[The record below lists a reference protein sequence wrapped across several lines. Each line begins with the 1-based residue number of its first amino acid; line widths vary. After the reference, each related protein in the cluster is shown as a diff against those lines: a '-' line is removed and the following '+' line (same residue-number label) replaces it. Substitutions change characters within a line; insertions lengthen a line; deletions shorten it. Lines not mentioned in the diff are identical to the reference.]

1 MSKRPRQA
9 TNTAEA
15 PKLPLSFEPDLSTET
30 QDVAL
35 PDRYATPLSRLPHTF
50 AMVFFLFVLFEVIGM
65 PKPFA
70 WFTFF
75 FVIILIA
82 AISQAVMFR
91 ARKPDEDLPLPPA
104 QVGAR
109 VRACG
114 RPPSLR
120 RLLPLETH
128 MFEPVIVTQG
138 TKGWTWL
145 VALIVAAIAYYAIHK
160 TLPVVAP
167 NSIRAPYYAYGALF
181 AIFPLIAWGLSR
193 VRPIYYRV
201 APGQLDVLCFR
212 FLSGRADLLQRID
225 LRTSKI
231 EVALG
236 RGIARIEQSDAQPVE
251 LYLMN
256 VSEPI
261 RFAQAILNGAI
272 ATETTPPLP
281 DDALLG

>member
-1 MSKRPRQA
+1 MSKRPRNPTPA
-9 TNTAEA
+9 AEA
-15 PKLPLSFEPDLSTET
+15 PKLPLSFEPDLTTET

-35 PDRYATPLSRLPHTF
+35 PDRYATPLGRLPHTF
-50 AMVFFLFVLFEVIGM
+50 GMVLFLFVLLEVMRM
-65 PKPFA
+65 PTPFA

-82 AISQAVMFR
+82 AVSQAISFR
-91 ARKPDEDLPLPPA
+91 TRKDTPELPIPA
-104 QVGAR
+104 SHVGAR

-138 TKGWTWL
+138 TKAWTWL
-145 VALIVAAIAYYAIHK
+145 VALLVGGVGYYAIRK
-160 TLPVVAP
+160 SLPALAP
-167 NSIRAPYYAYGALF
+167 NSVRAPYYAYGALF

-212 FLSGRADLLQRID
+212 FLSGRADLIQRID
-225 LRTSKI
+225 LRTSRV

-236 RGIARIEQSDAQPVE
+236 RGIVRIDPPDGPPTE

-261 RFAQAILNGAI
+261 RFAQAILNAAI
-272 ATETTPPLP
+272 ATEPTPPLP
-281 DDALLG
+281 NDSLLG